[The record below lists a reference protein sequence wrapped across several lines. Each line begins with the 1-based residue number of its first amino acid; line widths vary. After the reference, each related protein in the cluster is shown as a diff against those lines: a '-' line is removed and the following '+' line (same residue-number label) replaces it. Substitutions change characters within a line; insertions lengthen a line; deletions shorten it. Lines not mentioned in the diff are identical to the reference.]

1 MSRRAYMNF
10 ALIAVFCIAA
20 FLLGAA
26 VLYLAL
32 RVSIALKNK
41 ENKVEPRAAPEKTK
55 TMDVILIIMGI
66 ATLIFTIAMIWI
78 FVKTGAIPDTLCNC
92 FFAFVGGECGVMGW
106 IQTNKKKYNNT
117 EKDDEEAKG

>member
-1 MSRRAYMNF
+1 MNI

-41 ENKVEPRAAPEKTK
+41 ENKVEPRGEPKKTG
-55 TMDVILIIMGI
+55 TMDVILIIVGI
-66 ATLIFTIAMIWI
+66 AMLIFTIAMIWI
-78 FVKTGAIPDTLCNC
+78 FVVFGSVPDTLITCV
-92 FFAFVGGECGVMGW
+92 FAFLGGECGVMGW

>member
-1 MSRRAYMNF
+1 MNI

-41 ENKVEPRAAPEKTK
+41 ENKVEPRGEPKKIK
-55 TMDVILIIMGI
+55 TMDVILIIVGI
-66 ATLIFTIAMIWI
+66 AMLIFTIAMIWI
-78 FVKTGAIPDTLCNC
+78 FVVFGSVPDTLITCV
-92 FFAFVGGECGVMGW
+92 FAFLGGECGVMGW